1 MKNKEQKI
9 RIGGQALIEGVMMRK
24 KNTIAMAVRLPDGN
38 IDKEKFNINFLEKI
52 KWYSKIPIFR
62 GVVEMIVSFI
72 IGYKCLLK
80 SAQKAGIEEEEEKK
94 EKNNKKDNVIISVFS
109 FLGAILGVFATIVLF
124 MYLPSFFVKQLSNII
139 PFNNFFKVSLE
150 GLIKIFIFVFYLFII
165 SNLKDIKRTFQ
176 YHGAEHKTIACF
188 EKGEKLTVEN
198 VKKCTRFHPRCG
210 TNFIFIVLFISIFIF
225 SFLTWNSLLVR
236 LILKFSTL
244 PLVTGLSY
252 EVIRL
257 AGKENNIIGKI
268 MVAPGLCLQRLTT
281 KEPDEKQIE
290 VAIASVEEVLKEKSE
305 NKIDDI

>member
-1 MKNKEQKI
+1 
-9 RIGGQALIEGVMMRK
+9 
-24 KNTIAMAVRLPDGN
+24 MAVRLPDGN

>member
-80 SAQKAGIEEEEEKK
+80 SAQKAGIEEEEKK

-305 NKIDDI
+305 NKVNDI

>member
-38 IDKEKFNINFLEKI
+38 IDREKFDINFLEKI

-80 SAQKAGIEEEEEKK
+80 SAQKAGLEEKE
-94 EKNNKKDNVIISVFS
+94 EKNNKKDNIIIGMFS
-109 FLGAILGVFATIVLF
+109 FLGAILGILATIVLF
-124 MYLPSFFVKQLSNII
+124 MYLPSFFVKQLSNVVPI
-139 PFNNFFKVSLE
+139 NNFFKVSLE
-150 GLIKIFIFVFYLFII
+150 GLIKIFVFVFYLFII

-188 EKGEKLTVEN
+188 EKGEELTVEN

-225 SFLTWNSLLVR
+225 SFLTWNNLLVR

-305 NKIDDI
+305 NKTNDI

>member
-38 IDKEKFNINFLEKI
+38 IDKEKFNITFLEKI

-62 GVVEMIVSFI
+62 GIVEMIVSFI

-80 SAQKAGIEEEEEKK
+80 SAQKAGIEEIEE
-94 EKNNKKDNVIISVFS
+94 EKNNKKDNVIFGMLS
-109 FLGAILGVFATIVLF
+109 FLGAIFGVLATIVLF
-124 MYLPSFFVKQLSNII
+124 MFLPSFFIKQLSNII
-139 PFNNFFKVSLE
+139 PFNNFFKVLFE
-150 GLIKIFIFVFYLFII
+150 GLIKIFIFVFYIFII

-210 TNFIFIVLFISIFIF
+210 TNFIFVVLFISIFIF
-225 SFLTWNSLLVR
+225 SFLTWNNLLVR
-236 LILKFSTL
+236 LILKFLTL

-268 MVAPGLCLQRLTT
+268 MVAPGICLQRLTT

-290 VAIASVEEVLKEKSE
+290 VAITSVEEVLKEKSD
-305 NKIDDI
+305 NKTNDI

>member
-38 IDKEKFNINFLEKI
+38 IDREKFDINFLEKI

-80 SAQKAGIEEEEEKK
+80 SAQKAGLEEKE
-94 EKNNKKDNVIISVFS
+94 EKNNKKDNIIIGMFS
-109 FLGAILGVFATIVLF
+109 FLGAILGVLATIVLF
-124 MYLPSFFVKQLSNII
+124 MYLPSFFVKQLSNIVPI
-139 PFNNFFKVSLE
+139 NNFFKVSLE
-150 GLIKIFIFVFYLFII
+150 GLIKIFVFVFYLFII

-188 EKGEKLTVEN
+188 EKGEELTVEN

-225 SFLTWNSLLVR
+225 SFLTWNNLLVR

-305 NKIDDI
+305 NKTNDI

>member
-210 TNFIFIVLFISIFIF
+210 TNFVFIVLFISIFIF

>member
-24 KNTIAMAVRLPDGN
+24 KNTIAMAVRLPNGN
-38 IDKEKFNINFLEKI
+38 IDKEKFDINFLNKI
-52 KWYSKIPIFR
+52 KWYTKIPIFR

-72 IGYKCLLK
+72 IGYKCLLR
-80 SAQKAGIEEEEEKK
+80 SAQKAGIEETQE
-94 EKNNKKDNVIISVFS
+94 NSNKKDNIIVGMFS
-109 FLGAILGVFATIVLF
+109 FLGAILGVFATVVLF

-139 PFNNFFKVSLE
+139 PINNFFKVSLE
-150 GLIKIFIFVFYLFII
+150 GLIKIFIFVFYIFII
-165 SNLKDIKRTFQ
+165 SKLKDIKRTFQ

-188 EKGEKLTVEN
+188 EKGEELTIEN

-210 TNFIFIVLFISIFIF
+210 TNFVFIVLFISIFIF
-225 SFLTWNSLLVR
+225 SFLTWNNLLVR

-252 EVIRL
+252 EIIRL

-290 VAIASVEEVLKEKSE
+290 VAIASVEEVLKENSE
-305 NKIDDI
+305 NKSNDI

>member
-38 IDKEKFNINFLEKI
+38 IDREKFNINFLEKI

-80 SAQKAGIEEEEEKK
+80 SAQKAGLEEKE
-94 EKNNKKDNVIISVFS
+94 EKNNKKDNIIIGMFS
-109 FLGAILGVFATIVLF
+109 FLGAILGVLATIVLF
-124 MYLPSFFVKQLSNII
+124 MYLPSFFVKQLSNIVPI
-139 PFNNFFKVSLE
+139 NNFFKVSLE
-150 GLIKIFIFVFYLFII
+150 GLIKIFVFVFYLFII

-188 EKGEKLTVEN
+188 EKGEELTVEN

-225 SFLTWNSLLVR
+225 SFLTWNNLLVR

-305 NKIDDI
+305 NKTNDI

>member
-38 IDKEKFNINFLEKI
+38 IDREKFDINFLEKI

-62 GVVEMIVSFI
+62 GVVEMIISFI

-80 SAQKAGIEEEEEKK
+80 SAQKAGLEEKE
-94 EKNNKKDNVIISVFS
+94 EKNNKKDNIIIGMFS
-109 FLGAILGVFATIVLF
+109 FLGAILGVLATIVLF
-124 MYLPSFFVKQLSNII
+124 MYLPSFFVKQLSNVVPI
-139 PFNNFFKVSLE
+139 NNFFKVSLE
-150 GLIKIFIFVFYLFII
+150 GLIKIFVFVFYLFII

-188 EKGEKLTVEN
+188 EKGEELTVEN

-225 SFLTWNSLLVR
+225 SFLTWNNLLVR

-305 NKIDDI
+305 NKTNDI

>member
-38 IDKEKFNINFLEKI
+38 IDKEKFDINFLEKI

-72 IGYKCLLK
+72 VGYKCLLK
-80 SAQKAGIEEEEEKK
+80 SAQKAGIEETKE
-94 EKNNKKDNVIISVFS
+94 EKNNKKDNVIIAMFS

-124 MYLPSFFVKQLSNII
+124 MYLPSFFVKQLSNVI

-150 GLIKIFIFVFYLFII
+150 GLIKIFVFVFYLFII

-188 EKGEKLTVEN
+188 EKGENLTVEN

-225 SFLTWNSLLVR
+225 SFLTWNNLLVR

-290 VAIASVEEVLKEKSE
+290 VAIASVEEVLKEKNE
-305 NKIDDI
+305 DKINDI

>member
-38 IDKEKFNINFLEKI
+38 IDREKFDINFLEKI

-80 SAQKAGIEEEEEKK
+80 SAQKAGLEEKE
-94 EKNNKKDNVIISVFS
+94 EKNNKKDNIIIGMFS
-109 FLGAILGVFATIVLF
+109 FLGAILGVLATIVFF
-124 MYLPSFFVKQLSNII
+124 MYLPSFFVKQLSNIVPI
-139 PFNNFFKVSLE
+139 NNFFKVSLE
-150 GLIKIFIFVFYLFII
+150 GLIKIFVFVFYLFII

-188 EKGEKLTVEN
+188 EKGEELTVEN

-225 SFLTWNSLLVR
+225 SFLTWNNLLVR
-236 LILKFSTL
+236 LFLKFSTL

-305 NKIDDI
+305 NKTNDI